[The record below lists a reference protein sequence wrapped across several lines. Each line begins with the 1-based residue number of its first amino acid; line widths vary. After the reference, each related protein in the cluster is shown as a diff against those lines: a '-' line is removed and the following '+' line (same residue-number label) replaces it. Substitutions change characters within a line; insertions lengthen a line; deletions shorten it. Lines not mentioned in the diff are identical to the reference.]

1 MKTLKQ
7 IFQGLIGIVAL
18 ICTALVA
25 CGRLA
30 YQTIRKWWKR
40 RSKWFCRLVKVS
52 AVIAA
57 VGFAGLMAYAFYD
70 SRYGRWSW
78 NDEPLTDNI
87 MLHYFQ
93 DDKARVYNCTT
104 GKYTTGRLNWVAHP
118 MRYDSLTVYA
128 VPGRRGYININTGE
142 IVIDARS
149 NDYTKAWVFSEGLAA
164 VMKDGKIGFINP
176 SNEVVI
182 PFQYASSEKC
192 DLWKFAYIF
201 YNGYSLMTDRDG
213 DFGIIDK
220 TGKWIIE
227 PEYKEIWK
235 PGVKGHRV
243 IMKDGKYGLIDAYCN
258 FMYPVEYDHI
268 ESLNDGFVLS
278 RCGCKWKVDLDGNVV
293 NDMLFDSTHYL
304 NYPVGYD
311 EYGDIRYEFADYL
324 KYKVGDLFGIMDRI
338 TGDAVTPAIYVDI
351 NMLSEELFEVQDQYS
366 GEWYLLDTNGKV
378 MSKK

>member
-1 MKTLKQ
+1 MKRLTQ
-7 IFQGLIGIVAL
+7 IFQALLGVVAL
-18 ICTALVA
+18 ILTALVA
-25 CGRLA
+25 VGRLA
-30 YQTIRKWWKR
+30 WRTIRNWWKK
-40 RSKWFCRLVKVS
+40 RSKWVRRSITTIFIL
-52 AVIAA
+52 IP
-57 VGFAGLMAYAFYD
+57 VGFVALIAYAYYD
-70 SRYGRWSW
+70 SEYGRWYW
-78 NDEPLTDNI
+78 KDNY
-87 MLHYFQ
+87 LSKNVEVHGFR
-93 DDKARVYNCTT
+93 DDKVRVYNYCT
-104 GKYTTGRLNWVAHP
+104 GKYTTPKVNWVADSP
-118 MRYDSLTVYA
+118 ANDSLTVYA

-192 DLWKFAYIF
+192 DLWKFGYIF

-338 TGDAVTPAIYVDI
+338 TGDAVTPAIYMDI

-378 MSKK
+378 ISKK